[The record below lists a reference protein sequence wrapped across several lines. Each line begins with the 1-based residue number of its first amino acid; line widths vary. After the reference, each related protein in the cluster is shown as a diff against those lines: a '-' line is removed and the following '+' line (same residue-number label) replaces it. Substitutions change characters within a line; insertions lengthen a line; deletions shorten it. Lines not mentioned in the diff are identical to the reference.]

1 MLPTPHGHCIIHY
14 RATSC
19 TLTLT
24 SEVENSMRATTKI
37 CERNEE
43 RIVK

>member
-1 MLPTPHGHCIIHY
+1 MDTAQVIKGLGS
-14 RATSC
+14 SC

-24 SEVENSMRATTKI
+24 FEVENSTRATTKI
-37 CERNEE
+37 CERNEQ